1 MSTTRKKQIFNQLN
15 FKLLKMLN
23 FKAFKLNRFTVSL
36 MWYPN
41 WDY

>member
-1 MSTTRKKQIFNQLN
+1 MSTTRKKQILKQLN